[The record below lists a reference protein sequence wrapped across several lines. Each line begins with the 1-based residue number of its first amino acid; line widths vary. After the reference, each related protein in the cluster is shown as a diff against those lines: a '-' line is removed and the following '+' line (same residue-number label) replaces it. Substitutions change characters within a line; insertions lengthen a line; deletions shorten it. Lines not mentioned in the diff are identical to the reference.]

1 MEKLASFQ
9 NNDPAV
15 LLQLTKQLIER
26 DFFLT
31 FLTHSQLK
39 VLTRIVK
46 SNDLNVWKHFLEG
59 KIVIEVEDTAEPE
72 TDADLGEFDEDFV
85 TQLVMKVRYLLWE
98 KAIDFY
104 YLSESMLN
112 KGLEEVTD
120 DFELIDG
127 LKMDEN
133 VAEETKNEEEEP
145 AAPVREEEDDYDD
158 DDEDDKEEE
167 KQEDS
172 AQGQEED
179 VEMAETNYSD
189 NKAVIKVPAQEL
201 AEDTKKDEENSVA
214 EVPSELIKELNK
226 AYHTFEY
233 DRETLFKRR
242 KLEKSNQQLDSD
254 SKSEEAIKKENDPVT
269 DENGVSTNQAA
280 SESNLAP
287 ATFGVGTTSLRN
299 LLNTIQSHRDQI
311 PLDEHE
317 LRMLFMDVRKN
328 RSKWANDERVGQEEL
343 YEACERVVL
352 DLRGYTEHS
361 TPFLNKVSKR
371 EAPNYG
377 LIIKKPMDLNTVMKK
392 LKSFS
397 YNSKAEFVDDLM
409 LIWSNCLT
417 YNADPKHFLRA
428 HAIAMQKRT
437 QKLIPTIPDITIKH
451 RLEIE
456 KEEDDREASIDP
468 EGSSGA
474 GAGKGLQRHT
484 IKEEAEASV
493 AEETPE
499 VETVEDPEHVPEEV
513 QETNDNQPSLTV
525 PQAES
530 DPAPV
535 PDAENN
541 DDTSRQIDG
550 NESDSDM
557 EVDNTENQNEGDQ
570 DWRLLTAKSRA
581 NYCSE
586 RAALFD
592 SENHLRLDA
601 PAILR
606 KSNEM
611 DNFSHYLTGNESVSK
626 SNSLLENEEPYIL
639 EYDVAG
645 GLPGIKY
652 RGVST
657 EDQDKYEQE
666 LVDKFLEVAEAD
678 ANSIKSAFALSQ
690 DSGLNKVYTE
700 TITEIQEVRKICS
713 KISLVRQMQTQSF
726 VHHSQMKQPE
736 IETIKEI
743 DIDPILK
750 LSNHDPFHELIQY
763 PVLRRNIAKIA
774 MQTGFETTQPFA
786 INTLT
791 QVAAR
796 YMSNLIKTVKTH
808 CELVSLNHLSNAE
821 VILVSLVEN
830 GVNKPDDLYTFVKE
844 RVLKQQAKLKDLRQ
858 KLSNFLRDL
867 LRPGLENFNERS
879 FEDNSEQFITGDF
892 SSDLG
897 DDFFGFKELGLDKE
911 FKMLSLSIPIYLLH
925 SRLHNSYS
933 STGNE
938 LKRNK
943 YSDLEELPP
952 IKLAASDINDQIEL
966 IRPFYQQLVEKTKS
980 YYVKSQK
987 KKGESTELPPDEELY
1002 IIEDEELPQKQRNV
1016 RPRLPPTGKISSTK
1030 KKPLS
1035 SGYFLPEVA

>member
-1 MEKLASFQ
+1 MERLISFEH
-9 NNDPAV
+9 NDPSV
-15 LLQLTKQLIER
+15 LFKLTKNLFER
-26 DFFLT
+26 DFFLA
-31 FLTHSQLK
+31 FLNQAQSE
-39 VLTRIVK
+39 VLSRIVK
-46 SNDLNVWKHFLEG
+46 LNDINVWKHFLEG
-59 KIVIEVEDTAEPE
+59 KIAIEVTDKPSSEEE
-72 TDADLGEFDEDFV
+72 TTDVGDFDDAFV

-104 YLSESMLN
+104 YSNESMLN

-120 DFELIDG
+120 DFELIEG
-127 LKMDEN
+127 LNSGK
-133 VAEETKNEEEEP
+133 EP
-145 AAPVREEEDDYDD
+145 ELEGEKTEAPAPVPVREEEDDYDD
-158 DDEDDKEEE
+158 DDDDEEE
-167 KQEDS
+167 KEKLEKVDADGDTS
-172 AQGQEED
+172 MKEETEFAD
-179 VEMAETNYSD
+179 DRAIIKIPATNF
-189 NKAVIKVPAQEL
+189 Q
-201 AEDTKKDEENSVA
+201 EDTKKNDDEQNST
-214 EVPSELIKELNK
+214 EVSGELIKELNK

-233 DRETLFKRR
+233 DRETLSKRR

-254 SKSEEAIKKENDPVT
+254 SKNDEQVKNDKKEEKKEDNGSTTSEVPEPSLGPV
-269 DENGVSTNQAA
+269 S
-280 SESNLAP
+280 L
-287 ATFGVGTTSLRN
+287 GVGSTSLRN
-299 LLNTIQSHRDQI
+299 LLNTIQNQRDQI
-311 PLDEHE
+311 PLNEHE

-377 LIIKKPMDLNTVMKK
+377 LIIKNPMDLNTVMKK
-392 LKSFS
+392 LKLFA
-397 YNSKAEFVDDLM
+397 YNSKSEFVDDLM
-409 LIWSNCLT
+409 LIWSNCLL

-437 QKLIPTIPDITIKH
+437 QRLIPTIPDITIKN

-456 KEEDDREASIDP
+456 KDEEDREASVDV
-468 EGSSGA
+468 ESTSGA
-474 GAGKGLQRHT
+474 GAGKGVQRHT
-484 IKEEAEASV
+484 IKEEKDTSII
-493 AEETPE
+493 EETPE
-499 VETVEDPEHVPEEV
+499 IDEDHEAGAIEEK
-513 QETNDNQPSLTV
+513 ETNNAQPVVDAEVDQTPAPENTADNEDSMRQGDG
-525 PQAES
+525 AES
-530 DPAPV
+530 DE
-535 PDAENN
+535 D
-541 DDTSRQIDG
+541 IDLEQTDNHH
-550 NESDSDM
+550 NES
-557 EVDNTENQNEGDQ
+557 DQ

-581 NYCSE
+581 TYCADRS
-586 RAALFD
+586 ALFD
-592 SENHLRLDA
+592 SKNRLRLDA

-606 KSNEM
+606 KPHGTE
-611 DNFSHYLTGNESVSK
+611 NFSHYLTGNEAITK
-626 SNSLLENEEPYIL
+626 SNDLLDNEEPYIL

-645 GLPGIKY
+645 GIPGIKY
-652 RGVST
+652 GGIST
-657 EDQDKYEQE
+657 SDQDKYEQE
-666 LVDKFLEVAEAD
+666 LVDKFLELAEAD

-690 DSGLNKVYTE
+690 DSGLNKVYTD
-700 TITEIQEVRKICS
+700 TITEIQEIRKICT
-713 KISLVRQMQTQSF
+713 KISLIRQMQTQSF

-736 IETIKEI
+736 IDKIKEV

-750 LSNHDPFHELIQY
+750 LSNHDPNLEVVQY

-774 MQTGFETTQPFA
+774 MQTGFESTHPFA

-844 RVLKQQAKLKDLRQ
+844 RVLKQQSKLKDLRQ

-867 LRPGLENFNERS
+867 LRPGLENFNEKS

-892 SSDLG
+892 SGDLG

-933 STGNE
+933 SGSNE
-938 LKRNK
+938 AKRKK
-943 YSDLEELPP
+943 YADLEDLPP
-952 IKLAASDINDQIEL
+952 VKLTVADIDDQIAL
-966 IRPFYQQLVEKTKS
+966 MTPFYEKLVEKTKS
-980 YYVKSQK
+980 HYVKAQK
-987 KKGESTELPPDEELY
+987 KKGESTELPKPEDLY
-1002 IIEDEELPQKQRNV
+1002 LIEDEELPQKQRNV
-1016 RPRLPPTGKISSTK
+1016 RPRLPPTGKIAAVK

-1035 SGYFLPEVA
+1035 SGYFLPELAS